1 MRAGAD
7 PSWSAAAAP
16 ERARGEHRVLPPA
29 PDAAGGPAVVAFVLE
44 GGGSY
49 GASQVGMLN
58 ALLDAGIVPDLVV
71 GTSVGALNGALL
83 ASRLDLRRSLDDMER
98 MWRGLRRRDVLP
110 LRPHRAASAL
120 AGRRAGLVANDGLGR
135 VIDRWLPVTRLDD
148 LVLPFAAVATDIHSG
163 VPVVMRA
170 GAARQALLASS
181 ALPGVFPP
189 VSVGG
194 RQLVDGGVTANF
206 PVDIAVQLGAT
217 QVYALPTAV
226 TAPGRLS
233 GPLALLQ
240 RASDVLVERASRRAI
255 ESAGRAVTVHV
266 LPAPSTDRSMFDF
279 GGTGELMAA
288 GYDLTRS
295 FLRGDDEPAAP
306 VTPVVVAGHHRASPL
321 AARVAFG

>member
-7 PSWSAAAAP
+7 PPWFSLAALGRAQADAP
-16 ERARGEHRVLPPA
+16 DPSPPA
-29 PDAAGGPAVVAFVLE
+29 ADGERPVVAFVLE

-58 ALLDAGIVPDLVV
+58 ALVDAGITPDLVV

-83 ASRLDLRRSLDDMER
+83 ASRAELRRSLDEMER

-110 LRPHRAASAL
+110 LKPYRAVSAL
-120 AGRRAGLVANDGLGR
+120 AGRRSGLVPNDGLGR

-163 VPVVMRA
+163 VPVVMRS

-181 ALPGVFPP
+181 ALPGVYPP
-189 VSVGG
+189 VAVGG

-217 QVYALPTAV
+217 RVYALPTAV
-226 TAPGRLS
+226 TAPGRLT
-233 GPLALLQ
+233 GTLALLQ
-240 RASDVLVERASRRAI
+240 RASDVLVARASRRAI
-255 ESAGRAVTVHV
+255 ESAGREVTVFE
-266 LPAPSTDRSMFDF
+266 LPAPSTERSMFDF
-279 GGTGELMAA
+279 GGTVELMQA
-288 GYDLTRS
+288 GYDLTCS
-295 FLRGDDEPAAP
+295 FLGAGREQPAAP
-306 VTPVVVAGHHRASPL
+306 VPTVAPGHHRTSPL